1 MHATKFVS
9 KIDSEREFRFGSHKI
24 TSSSSS
30 SPSVAGKSILKSSTS
45 NSNNT
50 NTDKQDRDMM
60 AKSNSRSS
68 SKRSINTSVRRMDQ
82 VPSSSKQEAAIGADR
97 LEKESKTIRRFA
109 NVAGLLCVVLVVTV
123 FGIDIALLEEIASLV
138 VHNVVAAGVLTFGL
152 NVVCLIYDRIAT
164 PVPGSPEDL
173 SPSTPL
179 QGLLRR
185 PSQGLL
191 RRPSQGRPIPLQRLP
206 ERPVSITVPS
216 TKKRNSGGLF
226 SGLWPKKKKRSSK
239 NKNQPQEEQPSPS
252 RKQSKKISVGR
263 RRGWSSG
270 RLSSAGSI

>member
-30 SPSVAGKSILKSSTS
+30 PPSVAGKSILKSSTS

-50 NTDKQDRDMM
+50 STDKQDRDIM

-138 VHNVVAAGVLTFGL
+138 VHNVVAAGVLIFGL

-185 PSQGLL
+185 PSQG
-191 RRPSQGRPIPLQRLP
+191 RPIPLQRRP

>member
-9 KIDSEREFRFGSHKI
+9 EIDSEREFRFGSHKI
-24 TSSSSS
+24 ASSS
-30 SPSVAGKSILKSSTS
+30 SPPPSSSSVAGKSILKASTS
-45 NSNNT
+45 KD
-50 NTDKQDRDMM
+50 TDKQDKDIM
-60 AKSNSRSS
+60 AKSNSRPS
-68 SKRSINTSVRRMDQ
+68 SKKSINTSVRRMDQ

-97 LEKESKTIRRFA
+97 LEKESKAIRRFA

-138 VHNVVAAGVLTFGL
+138 VHNVVAAAGVLIFGL
-152 NVVCLIYDRIAT
+152 NVAGIIYDRLAT

-179 QGLLRR
+179 QGLV
-185 PSQGLL
+185 
-191 RRPSQGRPIPLQRLP
+191 RRPSQGRPIPLQRRP

-216 TKKRNSGGLF
+216 AQKRNSGGLF
-226 SGLWPKKKKRSSK
+226 GGLWPKKKKRSSK
-239 NKNQPQEEQPSPS
+239 NKNQPHEVEQPSPS
-252 RKQSKKISVGR
+252 RKQSKKSSVGR